1 MVFLD
6 LILNLT
12 LLVSLSLVSG
22 FIDKRWP
29 RRTGLNVLLNGLL
42 FGGAAIIGMLKP
54 LVLSQGLIF
63 DGRSIMISLC
73 AFYFGP
79 FAGTVAALMT
89 ITCRITLGGMG
100 AFSGVLVILSSTLV
114 GLAARYR
121 LNPDKTPP
129 TPTQLYIFGILVHLA
144 MLAMLLTLPGK
155 AGFDVVKQLGLYIIF
170 LYPLATILAGKIL
183 SDQITASKTIS
194 DLQQTTQNLLVTLQS
209 IGDAVI
215 TSDLENRIVFI
226 NPIAEKLTGWN
237 KEEAIGK
244 PVEDVFRLI
253 NEVTREKAENPVKKV
268 IEYGEIVALANH
280 TLLVDKQGNALPI
293 ADSAAPI
300 RNLNGKITGVILV
313 FRDQNDERRV
323 EKLLKARLSL
333 VDFAATHN
341 LQELLTKSLDEVGE
355 LVGSPIGFY
364 HFVEKDQK
372 TLTLQQWSTRTLKEF
387 CHTEGH
393 GMHYG
398 IDKAGVWVDC
408 VHQKKPVVHND
419 YESLAHKK
427 GLPEGHAKV
436 VRELVVP
443 IMRGDKV
450 VAILGVGNKKDNYT
464 DKDVETVSYL
474 ADVTWQLID
483 KKRTDEALMESESLF
498 RNIFEHHAAVKLIL
512 DPDSGDIIDANKA
525 AEAYYGWSIDRLKQ
539 MNIKDINTLPPDL
552 IKNEIEKAR
561 TLKRVEFEFRHRRAD
576 GSIRDV
582 AVFSSKLTI
591 KGKDLLHSII
601 HDITDRKQMEKDLK
615 ESEAKYRN
623 LFENAPIGIFTTHSN
638 GKALSINRTM
648 ATILGFNSP
657 EEAMEHYT
665 SLQGKLY
672 VDPGQRDL
680 FVKQLKEK
688 GHVENFEYQ
697 ARKADGKIAWL
708 RMNARLANYEEDNS
722 FIIEGFTTDITD
734 QIKLEE
740 QFRQAMKMESV
751 GRLAGGVAHDYNNM
765 ISVIIGNTELAM
777 DRVNPSD
784 PLYENL
790 QEIYNAARRSA
801 DVTRQLLA
809 FARKQTIA
817 PKVIDLNNVVEGS
830 LKMLKRLIGEDIDLS
845 YLPGNV
851 KWPVNMDPSQIDQI
865 LANLTVNARDAIAG
879 VGKITIETGMTTFD
893 QSYCD
898 DHNGFIVGDYV
909 QLTVS
914 DDGLGMDKLT
924 LENLFEPFFTTKDI
938 GKGTGLGLA
947 TVYGIVKQNNGFI
960 NVYSEPDQGTMF
972 NIYFPRHMSA
982 PIESCKF
989 HSDFI
994 PTGHGETILLV
1005 EDEPSILNMGS
1016 KILEKLGY
1024 SVFKANTTIDAI
1036 QIAENHASEIN
1047 LLITDVVM
1055 PEMNGKDLAELLIR
1069 INPKIKLLFMSGYTA
1084 NVIAGHGVL
1093 EEGVCFIQKP
1103 FSRKDFAIKVRE
1115 ALDMN

>member
-1 MVFLD
+1 MIFLD

-12 LLVSLSLVSG
+12 LLVALSIVSG

-29 RRTGLNVLLNGLL
+29 KRTGLNVILNGIL
-42 FGGAAIIGMLKP
+42 FGSAAIIGMLKP

-79 FAGTVAALMT
+79 FAGAITAFMT
-89 ITCRITLGGMG
+89 ITCRIALGGIG
-100 AFSGVLVILSSTLV
+100 AFSGVLVILSSTV
-114 GLAARYR
+114 IGLAARYR
-121 LNPDKTPP
+121 LNPIKNPP

-144 MLAMLLTLPGK
+144 MIIMMLTLPEN
-155 AGFDVVKQLGLYIIF
+155 AGFAVVKRVGLPVIL
-170 LYPLATILAGKIL
+170 LYPLATVLAGKIL
-183 SDQITASKTIS
+183 SDQITSIKTIYN
-194 DLQQTTQNLLVTLQS
+194 LQQTTQNLLVTLQS

-215 TSDLENRIVFI
+215 TSDLENRIVFM
-226 NPIAEKLTGWN
+226 NPVAEKLTGWN
-237 KEEAIGK
+237 KNEAIGK
-244 PVEDVFRLI
+244 PLEVVFRLI
-253 NEVTREKAENPVKKV
+253 NEVTREKAENPVNK
-268 IEYGEIVALANH
+268 IFEYGEIVGLASH
-280 TLLVDKQGNALPI
+280 TLLIDKQGNERPI

-300 RNLNGKITGVILV
+300 RNLNGEITGVVLV
-313 FRDQNDERRV
+313 FRDKSDERRV

-333 VDFAATHN
+333 VDFAASHN
-341 LQELLTKSLDEVGE
+341 LEELLTKSLDVVDE
-355 LVGSPIGFY
+355 LVCSPIGFY

-387 CHTEGH
+387 CHTEGR

-398 IDKAGVWVDC
+398 IDQAGVWVDC

-427 GLPEGHAKV
+427 GLPDGHAKV

-443 IMRGDKV
+443 IMRSDKV
-450 VAILGVGNKKDNYT
+450 VAILGVGNKNDDYT

-483 KKRTDEALMESESLF
+483 KKRTDEVL
-498 RNIFEHHAAVKLIL
+498 
-512 DPDSGDIIDANKA
+512 
-525 AEAYYGWSIDRLKQ
+525 LK
-539 MNIKDINTLPPDL
+539 
-552 IKNEIEKAR
+552 
-561 TLKRVEFEFRHRRAD
+561 
-576 GSIRDV
+576 
-582 AVFSSKLTI
+582 
-591 KGKDLLHSII
+591 
-601 HDITDRKQMEKDLK
+601 
-615 ESEAKYRN
+615 SEAKYRN
-623 LFENAPIGIFTTHSN
+623 LFENAPIGIFSTHSN
-638 GKALSINRTM
+638 GKALSINKAM

-657 EEAMEHYT
+657 EEAMEHYI

-672 VDPGQRDL
+672 VDPNQRDL
-680 FVKQLKEK
+680 FVNQLKEK

-697 ARKADGKIAWL
+697 ALKADGKMAWL
-708 RMNARLANYEEDNS
+708 RMNARIANYEEDGS

-734 QIKLEE
+734 QIRLEE

-765 ISVIIGNTELAM
+765 ISVIIGYTELAM

-817 PKVIDLNNVVEGS
+817 PKVIDLNKIVEGS
-830 LKMLKRLIGEDIDLS
+830 LKMLKRLIGEDIVLT

-865 LANLTVNARDAIAG
+865 LANLTANARDAIAG
-879 VGKITIETGMTTFD
+879 IGKVTIETCMTTFD
-893 QSYCD
+893 KSYCD
-898 DHNGFIVGDYV
+898 DHNGFIVGNYV

-914 DDGLGMDKLT
+914 DDGLGMDKHT
-924 LENLFEPFFTTKDI
+924 LENLFEPFFYTKDI

-960 NVYSEPDQGTMF
+960 NVYSEQDQGTTF

-982 PIESCKF
+982 PIESCKT

-994 PTGHGETILLV
+994 PTGHGETILIV
-1005 EDEPSILNMGS
+1005 EDEPSILNMGR

-1024 SVFKANTTIDAI
+1024 AVFTANTTIEAI
-1036 QIAENHASEIN
+1036 QIAENHASEIS

-1069 INPKIKLLFMSGYTA
+1069 FNPKLKLLFMSGYTA

-1115 ALDMN
+1115 ALDLN